1 MKVTKAALFD
11 ILLVSSF
18 LITQAGCVGNAKEST
33 TLGIEYAST
42 PQLAQISA
50 VTNSGLAKY
59 TFGGQ
64 KHESEWL
71 TCVSDRKVR
80 GAFVLVNPD
89 DLAFDANKF
98 CEGWLAQTFL
108 NEGFA
113 ILAVNRPGF
122 GNSTGQKDFGGE
134 QSVEAIHAAMR
145 VSQNEV
151 NELPALKGIWG
162 CQWGAVAAA
171 FAGKKDTLDYL
182 VIGNGI
188 FDLESLQESSTGKLV
203 RQDIETIVNVEGED
217 GVEVRSIAWDVE
229 GLPKYVFLYH
239 GRDNEEVSYR
249 TAESFRDNLA
259 TAEYKVNLRVLDQI
273 DYQLKDS
280 VHSQIIQVT
289 LRAIP

>member
-11 ILLVSSF
+11 FLLVSSF
-18 LITQAGCVGNAKEST
+18 LITQAGCVGSAKESA
-33 TLGIEYAST
+33 TLGIEYASA
-42 PQLAQISA
+42 PQLVQISA

-71 TCVSDRKVR
+71 TCVSDSKVR

-89 DLAFDANKF
+89 ELALDANEF